1 MSRLYKEREREK
13 KFFFPFPCSFHSSA
27 GRLSN
32 PMVRTLIATILFAI
46 CFVLSQAA
54 SLESRSAKKS
64 GHATFY
70 SVKKSGEP
78 SCGGKADNDDLV
90 VALSKHR
97 MGKKEKK
104 LCGEKIKVQGKTGS
118 VTVKVI
124 DTCPECDKND
134 IDLSPAAFKKIAHKK
149 DGRVKV
155 KWSFK

>member
-1 MSRLYKEREREK
+1 MHFS
-13 KFFFPFPCSFHSSA
+13 
-27 GRLSN
+27 
-32 PMVRTLIATILFAI
+32 LIAIALFV
-46 CFVLSQAA
+46 FVTVIQAA
-54 SLESRSAKKS
+54 SLEARGAKKS

-70 SVKKSGEP
+70 SVNKSGKP
-78 SCGGKADNDDLV
+78 SCGGDADNDDMV

-97 MGKKEKK
+97 MGKGHKK
-104 LCGEKIKVQGKTGS
+104 PCGEKIKVHGERGF
-118 VTVKVI
+118 VTVKVV